1 MVTAPG
7 SNAASETSDAHN
19 SDGGHMMATGR
30 RIQDLMVCSGVRNTG
45 SDPGLMSEKI
55 EKGNARP
62 KLISAT
68 FVYVTKCN
76 KTRS

>member
-1 MVTAPG
+1 
-7 SNAASETSDAHN
+7 
-19 SDGGHMMATGR
+19 MMATGR